1 MKKKIL
7 ISLIALSQLFVS
19 SIPVSAAPDYQISIS
34 SEYVTGDS
42 IQLCDVISQA
52 LTDMGVK
59 EVTSYELSRDEPN
72 QAAIGLIM
80 SADGVLIEATCFFS
94 KENTW
99 ECSYVTNVYN
109 SVEDMIY
116 YWVSPKYSKENA
128 YEIIDYKTGEYIIEG
143 ASQNVL
149 SQYVNKK
156 GWFSEDDFY
165 LYDSQGDKINYVN
178 SDDYMSSSDYPGSTS
193 FRGLKIGDDVSKI
206 FSVYNKED
214 FSVQVGYKDG
224 VDTEKED
231 KIIQMY
237 NSQIEAT
244 DSDDIESLLSSI
256 DTNMVTLGVIFE
268 GAEFCGEIIPLPQI
282 GDKISYN
289 KTATFGFLID
299 AGKISD
305 IGVQLKSKY

>member
-7 ISLIALSQLFVS
+7 ISLITLSQLFVS

-156 GWFSEDDFY
+156 DWFSEDDFY
-165 LYDSQGDKINYVN
+165 LYDSQGNKINYVN

-214 FSVQVGYKDG
+214 F
-224 VDTEKED
+224 
-231 KIIQMY
+231 
-237 NSQIEAT
+237 
-244 DSDDIESLLSSI
+244 
-256 DTNMVTLGVIFE
+256 
-268 GAEFCGEIIPLPQI
+268 FCASRL
-282 GDKISYN
+282 
-289 KTATFGFLID
+289 
-299 AGKISD
+299 
-305 IGVQLKSKY
+305 

>member
-7 ISLIALSQLFVS
+7 ISLITLSQLFVS

-116 YWVSPKYSKENA
+116 YWVSPN
-128 YEIIDYKTGEYIIEG
+128 IPRKT
-143 ASQNVL
+143 L
-149 SQYVNKK
+149 MK
-156 GWFSEDDFY
+156 
-165 LYDSQGDKINYVN
+165 
-178 SDDYMSSSDYPGSTS
+178 
-193 FRGLKIGDDVSKI
+193 
-206 FSVYNKED
+206 
-214 FSVQVGYKDG
+214 
-224 VDTEKED
+224 
-231 KIIQMY
+231 
-237 NSQIEAT
+237 
-244 DSDDIESLLSSI
+244 
-256 DTNMVTLGVIFE
+256 
-268 GAEFCGEIIPLPQI
+268 
-282 GDKISYN
+282 
-289 KTATFGFLID
+289 
-299 AGKISD
+299 
-305 IGVQLKSKY
+305 

>member
-128 YEIIDYKTGEYIIEG
+128 YEIIDYKTGEYI
-143 ASQNVL
+143 
-149 SQYVNKK
+149 
-156 GWFSEDDFY
+156 
-165 LYDSQGDKINYVN
+165 
-178 SDDYMSSSDYPGSTS
+178 
-193 FRGLKIGDDVSKI
+193 
-206 FSVYNKED
+206 
-214 FSVQVGYKDG
+214 
-224 VDTEKED
+224 
-231 KIIQMY
+231 
-237 NSQIEAT
+237 
-244 DSDDIESLLSSI
+244 
-256 DTNMVTLGVIFE
+256 
-268 GAEFCGEIIPLPQI
+268 
-282 GDKISYN
+282 
-289 KTATFGFLID
+289 
-299 AGKISD
+299 
-305 IGVQLKSKY
+305 

>member
-1 MKKKIL
+1 
-7 ISLIALSQLFVS
+7 
-19 SIPVSAAPDYQISIS
+19 
-34 SEYVTGDS
+34 
-42 IQLCDVISQA
+42 
-52 LTDMGVK
+52 MGVK

-156 GWFSEDDFY
+156 DWFSEDDFY
-165 LYDSQGDKINYVN
+165 LYDSQGNKINYVN

-282 GDKISYN
+282 GDKISYD